1 MEERKIIDGTF
12 LKSNILVVIFGIIA
26 SIFMIFGCVQLE
38 AYNAPYSG
46 YNVCG
51 YGEESPIFFVIAF
64 ICGGIAVL
72 TYFIMNKC
80 ELSLTDKRVYGK
92 IKFGKRVDL
101 PLNQI
106 SSIGQGWFKSLAI
119 ATSSG
124 TIKFWLLNNRQ
135 EVFTELSKLLSE
147 FQNTNK
153 TETVV
158 KQEIPQS
165 NADELKKYKDL
176 LDGGVITQEEFDQKK
191 KQLLGL

>member
-12 LKSNILVVIFGIIA
+12 SKSNILVVIFGIIA
-26 SIFMIFGCVQLE
+26 SIFMIIGCVQLE
-38 AYNAPYSG
+38 EYNAYSG
-46 YNVCG
+46 YNVYG
-51 YGEESPIFFVIAF
+51 YGEEYPIFFVIAF
-64 ICGGIAVL
+64 ICVGIAVL

-153 TETVV
+153 TETVL

>member
-12 LKSNILVVIFGIIA
+12 SKSNILVVIFGIIA
-26 SIFMIFGCVQLE
+26 SIFMIIGCVQLE
-38 AYNAPYSG
+38 EYNAYRG
-46 YNVCG
+46 YNVYG
-51 YGEESPIFFVIAF
+51 YGEEYPIFFVIAF
-64 ICGGIAVL
+64 ICVGIAVL
-72 TYFIMNKC
+72 TYLIMNKC

-176 LDGGVITQEEFDQKK
+176 FDSGVITQEEFEQKK

>member
-1 MEERKIIDGTF
+1 MEEKKIIDGTF
-12 LKSNILVVIFGIIA
+12 SKSNILVVIFGIIA
-26 SIFMIFGCVQLE
+26 AIFMIIGFVQLE
-38 AYNAPYSG
+38 EYNAYSG
-46 YNVCG
+46 YNIYG
-51 YGEESPIFFVIAF
+51 YGEEYPMYFVISFVF
-64 ICGGIAVL
+64 IGIAAL
-72 TYFIMNKC
+72 TYLIMNKC

-106 SSIGQGWFKSLAI
+106 SSVGQGWFKSLAI

-135 EVFTELSKLLSE
+135 EVFDELSNLLSK
-147 FQNTNK
+147 FQKSNIA
-153 TETVV
+153 EAVI

-165 NADELKKYKDL
+165 NADELKKFKDL
-176 LDGGVITQEEFDQKK
+176 LDSGVITQEEFDAKK